1 MTKPKEP
8 SSKERYEQYESAK
21 KRADVVNPYLDEAY
35 RFVLPD
41 KDDFFDESVPRQG
54 ELKIFDSTAVEA
66 NVDFANNLQRLL
78 MPPYTEWFS
87 YVSGEIID
95 DDPNLSDDEKQ
106 QVKQILQEQTK
117 KVFRIID
124 DSNLSTTINMAFQ
137 DMGVSTGVLI
147 INEGDD
153 KNPIQFVSVSM
164 KEIVFDV
171 GINGE
176 MENFWFAR
184 KIKARKILR
193 KWPKATLSDSLQNT
207 IKTNPDTEVMVIE
220 GAIFIYENSDDAKF
234 LYYVQLEENKTDIF
248 KEFRAFSPFIGFRLN
263 VAPGEIYGRGP
274 ARNLLPKI
282 RVLNKNFETK
292 LRVAD
297 LMAFPILLRDNT
309 GVLDLEATR
318 KIEAGSVIDI
328 EPSLGGKDPIRQLPI
343 QVNLQ
348 NLEISSDKMQDEIR
362 TGFNANP
369 LPPSPKTPNI
379 SATEINMR
387 EQQWLR
393 KSSASI
399 IRVIDSLFE
408 LVDKITRILRKKG
421 ILKDLTYKNG
431 ILTFEMGNKNIR
443 LDYRSPILDL
453 QKKDD
458 IGAFEAYLQFLIQNF
473 SEVAVAPSVKMTE
486 IPIWAADKFNVDQK
500 LINSPETVKQ
510 KLGEIAQTAQQQQ
523 DAKDQSSQQ
532 PPPPGTQG
540 SPATATGGASI
551 L

>member
-1 MTKPKEP
+1 VTKPKEP

-510 KLGEIAQTAQQQQ
+510 KLGEIAQAAQQQQ